1 MSDSAMAPNAQR
13 PTYVEEGRVALS
25 VRLPREMHTRMR
37 KLAIDRDCRVNDLY
51 QEVLQVYLIER
62 LPGEPFLRA
71 PPTSA
76 TPVTLWLE
84 PTFSDQFREAL
95 ERRCLTATNVVVT
108 ALLHHF
114 GEDHPTHDRL
124 TLQTAA

>member
-1 MSDSAMAPNAQR
+1 MAPNAQR

-37 KLAIDRDCRVNDLY
+37 KLAIDRDCRVNL
-51 QEVLQVYLIER
+51 L
-62 LPGEPFLRA
+62 GEPFLRA

-124 TLQTAA
+124 ALQTAA

>member
-1 MSDSAMAPNAQR
+1 
-13 PTYVEEGRVALS
+13 
-25 VRLPREMHTRMR
+25 MR

-62 LPGEPFLRA
+62 LLGEPFLRA

-124 TLQTAA
+124 ALQTAA